1 MNKSDITEKVDIVE
15 NLDIIEENDLPDDEN
30 RSIEEAKDTE
40 IKAKNVLIE
49 FKNVTKEYARGDR
62 VFYALKD
69 ANLTIN
75 EGEMVVILGPSGA
88 GKSTLLNL
96 LGGMDRASSGEILFD
111 GADISKYSDNQLT
124 QYRAANVGVV
134 FQFYNLIPTLTAYE
148 NVALMRNIEKNIM
161 NPKEAVSEVG
171 LEEHM
176 NQFPSQLSGGEQQRT
191 SIARAIAKN
200 PKLLLCDEPTGALDT
215 DTGQDVLRL
224 LQKMSKE
231 KKRTVVMVTH
241 NSTFADIADT
251 VIRVKN
257 GKIQSITKNEKVK
270 DASEVSW

>member
-161 NPKEAVSEVG
+161 DPKDALSEVG
-171 LEEHM
+171 LAEHM

-257 GKIQSITKNEKVK
+257 GKIQSITKNENVK